1 MRNSNRARKDH
12 QLKILLKLDGS
23 LTQSKYMLFKPR
35 QKRPP
40 TSNLT
45 QVSYGSLALPPD
57 F

>member
-23 LTQSKYMLFKPR
+23 LTLSKYMLFKPR

-40 TSNLT
+40 TSNIT